1 MKIITCASY
10 FGTGSSALTDLFS
23 EYKCVHPN
31 NEFEFRFAH
40 DPHGMMD
47 LEYHLV
53 ENFNREVSG
62 YGLKEFYKFCK
73 YNHGTWFNKKY
84 EKYFNG
90 KYLPYSKEY
99 IDALTD
105 FSYKGFWHYD
115 LASKGMFRYYFLG
128 IFNKINIKL
137 KAKKASVLPKETTYC
152 SHPSEEKFIL
162 ESQKYTSN
170 LINCLNND
178 NKPYIVVDQLV
189 PSTNTA
195 KAMRYF
201 KDEMFVFIVDR
212 DPRDVYMLCK
222 TIWRW
227 DHIFPHDSVE
237 SWCKWFRY
245 VREES
250 KNQNNDH
257 IMYLQFEDLIYHY
270 EESIKKVEAFTG
282 IDPKDHDKP
291 FTRLNPKRSFYNTQ
305 IFLRDKRWEKDIK
318 KIEELLPEFLYDF
331 SKVNESMVKG
341 IEPKDKGT
349 F

>member
-23 EYKCVHPN
+23 EYSNVHPN

-40 DPHGMMD
+40 DPNGMMD

-62 YGLKEFYKFCK
+62 YGLKQFYKFCK
-73 YNHGTWFNKKY
+73 YNHGTFFNKKY
-84 EKYFNG
+84 EKYFKG
-90 KYLPYSKEY
+90 KYLEYSKQY

-115 LASKGMFRYYFLG
+115 LAARGKFAYYFLG

-137 KAKKASVLPKETTYC
+137 KAKKASVLPKEITYC
-152 SHPSEEKFIL
+152 SNPGLDKFLL

-170 LINCLNND
+170 LLECLNDD
-178 NKPYIVVDQLV
+178 NKPYMVVDQLV
-189 PSTNTA
+189 PSSNTA

-245 VREES
+245 VREQS

-257 IMYLQFEDLIYHY
+257 IMYLQFEDIIYHY
-270 EESIKKVEAFTG
+270 DEVVKKVEEFTHL
-282 IDPKDHDKP
+282 DSKDHIHK
-291 FTRLNPKRSFYNTQ
+291 FERLNPKRSFYNTQ
-305 IFLRDKRWEKDIK
+305 IYLRNKKWEKDIK

-331 SKVNESMVKG
+331 SKVKEEDVVG
-341 IEPKDKGT
+341 VEPDSKGT